1 MGVHMYLVR
10 EHMLLFSSFTDDSV
24 QDVLLEPQDRQVVLL
39 RCTGAAPQV
48 KEVMQGLMKI

>member
-1 MGVHMYLVR
+1 
-10 EHMLLFSSFTDDSV
+10 MLLFSSFTDDSV